1 MHILINISPYRV
13 FDSRSNR
20 LDWVGRTIGGYQIEA
35 VVGAG
40 GMATVCRAFQPQ
52 LERWVAVKILTSTE
66 AGNTAFLRR
75 FQREAKAIAALRH
88 PNILTIHDYG
98 EEEGLGYI
106 VMEYVSGGT
115 LKELLNGEPMTWKEV
130 ATLILPVARAMAY
143 AHSRR
148 ILHCDLKPANILL
161 YRQDWPLLA
170 DFGLFQMRGTPDTG
184 GFGLVTG
191 TPAYVSPEQLTGE
204 KVGRK
209 SDIYSLGVVLY
220 EMLTGRLPFQA
231 TSTSS
236 MMLQRL
242 LEPPLPMT
250 LFNSQIEP
258 ELEKAVFKALA
269 RDPQERYSDMD
280 AMETALSNL
289 AQDIVIPTI
298 PPPEMGKVGST
309 TSLKDHPNTQGPH
322 LIATGTE
329 TVIPLPIQKEVTL
342 GRNDPR
348 ASRQPEIDL
357 GPHGGAEAGVSRFHS
372 RLRHT
377 AMGWLLE
384 DLNSTNGTSLNMSVI
399 KAGDQHI
406 LQNGDVIRCGRLML
420 VFYEQ

>member
-1 MHILINISPYRV
+1 
-13 FDSRSNR
+13 
-20 LDWVGRTIGGYQIEA
+20 
-35 VVGAG
+35 
-40 GMATVCRAFQPQ
+40 
-52 LERWVAVKILTSTE
+52 
-66 AGNTAFLRR
+66 
-75 FQREAKAIAALRH
+75 
-88 PNILTIHDYG
+88 
-98 EEEGLGYI
+98 
-106 VMEYVSGGT
+106 
-115 LKELLNGEPMTWKEV
+115 
-130 ATLILPVARAMAY
+130 MAY

>member
-1 MHILINISPYRV
+1 M
-13 FDSRSNR
+13 
-20 LDWVGRTIGGYQIEA
+20 DWVGRTIGGYNIEA
-35 VVGAG
+35 IIGSG
-40 GMATVCRAFQPQ
+40 GMATVYRAFQPQ
-52 LERWVAVKILTSTE
+52 LERWVAIKVLTSTRS
-66 AGNTAFLRR
+66 GNTAFLRR

-98 EEEGLGYI
+98 EEDGKGYI

-115 LKELLNGEPMTWKEV
+115 LKDLLNGQPMTWKET
-130 ATLILPVARAMAY
+130 AMRILPVARAVAY

-170 DFGLFQMRGTPDTG
+170 DFGLFQMRGSPEVDEG
-184 GFGLVTG
+184 GIVTG
-191 TPAYVSPEQLTGE
+191 TPAYVSPEQLTNE
-204 KVGRK
+204 RVSRQ
-209 SDIYSLGVVLY
+209 SDIYSLGVILF
-220 EMLTGRLPFQA
+220 ELLTGSLPFRA

-242 LEPPLPMT
+242 LEAPPSMR
-250 LFNSQIEP
+250 LFNDKIAP
-258 ELEKAVFKALA
+258 DLEDAVLRALA
-269 RDPQERYSDMD
+269 REPDRRYSDMD
-280 AMETALSNL
+280 AMVKALSNL
-289 AQDIVIPTI
+289 AQDFEIPTI

-309 TSLKDHPNTQGPH
+309 TALKDHPSANGPH
-322 LIATGTE
+322 LIVTGTE
-329 TVIPLPIQKEVTL
+329 TILALPLQREVTL

-348 ASRQPEIDL
+348 ASRQPVIDL
-357 GPHGGAEAGVSRFHS
+357 GPHGGSEAGVSRFHC

-384 DLNSTNGTSLNMSVI
+384 DLNSTNGTSLNMSTI
-399 KAGDQHI
+399 KAGEQHS
-406 LQNGDVIRCGRLML
+406 LNTGDIIRCGRLML

>member
-1 MHILINISPYRV
+1 M
-13 FDSRSNR
+13 
-20 LDWVGRTIGGYQIEA
+20 DWVGRTIGGYQIEA
-35 VVGAG
+35 IIGAG
-40 GMATVCRAFQPQ
+40 GMAAVYRAFQPQ
-52 LERWVAVKILTSTE
+52 LERWVAIKVLTNTE
-66 AGNTAFLRR
+66 VGNTNTGFLKR

-115 LKELLNGEPMTWKEV
+115 MKDLLNGEPMTWKEA
-130 ATLILPVARAMAY
+130 ATLVLPIARAMAY

-170 DFGLFQMRGTPDTG
+170 DFGLFQMRGTPEQDNG
-184 GFGLVTG
+184 GLVTG

-204 KVGRK
+204 GVSRQ

-220 EMLTGRLPFQA
+220 ELLTGRLPFRA
-231 TSTSS
+231 TSTTS

-242 LEPPLPMT
+242 LEAPPSMS
-250 LFNSQIEP
+250 LFNDKIEP
-258 ELEKAVFKALA
+258 DLEMAVLKALA
-269 RDPQERYSDMD
+269 RDPADRYPDMD
-280 AMETALSNL
+280 TMETALAGL
-289 AQDIVIPTI
+289 AEDFVIPTI
-298 PPPEMGKVGST
+298 SRPETGKVGST
-309 TSLKDHPNTQGPH
+309 SALKDHPNMKGPH
-322 LIATGTE
+322 LIVTGTE
-329 TVIPLPIQKEVTL
+329 AVLTLPIQKEVTI
-342 GRNDPR
+342 GRNDPQ
-348 ASRQPEIDL
+348 ASRQPEINL
-357 GPHGGAEAGVSRFHS
+357 EPHGGAEAGVSRFHS

-384 DLNSTNGTSLNMSVI
+384 DLNSTNGTSLNMAPI
-399 KAGDQHI
+399 KAGEQHT